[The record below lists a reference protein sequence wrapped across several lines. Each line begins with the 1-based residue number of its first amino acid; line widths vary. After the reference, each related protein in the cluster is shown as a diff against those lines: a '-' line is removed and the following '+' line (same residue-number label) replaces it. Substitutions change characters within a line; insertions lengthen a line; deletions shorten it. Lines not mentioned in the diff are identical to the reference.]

1 MGTRIGVA
9 KTFQEPGLT
18 ETLTRRYAACYDTK
32 NLRRAAVLANART
45 GMYKTPGERIAAL
58 DEIGVDFNTCIA
70 KAASDFKTAR
80 GR

>member
-9 KTFQEPGLT
+9 QTFQELGIT
-18 ETLTRRYAACYDTK
+18 ETLMRRYAACYDTK

-58 DEIGVDFNTCIA
+58 DEIGVDFNTCIG
-70 KAASDFKTAR
+70 KAEADFQRDR